1 HRDTNH
7 VRARIGI
14 SMRAAARARW
24 TRLVTPVN
32 DRAPDGVLRGA
43 SRGGGYRERRRATA
57 GRNRKR
63 TAWRRIGSRSGR
75 GHGLGRGASLVA
87 TVGCRDTNHVRAR
100 IGISIRAAAPV
111 RWTRL
116 VTPVND
122 LAPDGVLRAASR
134 GGALHEA
141 LPISAGRNRKR
152 TAWRRIGSRS
162 GRGHGLGRGAGL
174 VATVG
179 CRDTSRVR
187 ARIG

>member
-1 HRDTNH
+1 
-7 VRARIGI
+7 
-14 SMRAAARARW
+14 MRAAAPVRW

-43 SRGGGYRERRRATA
+43 SRGGGYGERRRATA
-57 GRNRKR
+57 VRNRKR
-63 TAWRRIGSRSGR
+63 TAWWRIGSRSGR

-100 IGISIRAAAPV
+100 IGISMRAAAPV

-122 LAPDGVLRAASR
+122 RAPDGVLRGAS
-134 GGALHEA
+134 GGCRYRERRRAT
-141 LPISAGRNRKR
+141 AGRNRKR

-162 GRGHGLGRGAGL
+162 GRGHRSEERGGGKEGR
-174 VATVG
+174 
-179 CRDTSRVR
+179 SRW
-187 ARIG
+187 

>member
-1 HRDTNH
+1 
-7 VRARIGI
+7 
-14 SMRAAARARW
+14 MRAAAPVRW

-43 SRGGGYRERRRATA
+43 SRGGGYGERRRATA

-100 IGISIRAAAPV
+100 IGISMRAAAPV

-122 LAPDGVLRAASR
+122 RAPDGVLRGASR
-134 GGALHEA
+134 SGGYLERSR
-141 LPISAGRNRKR
+141 PTAGRNRKR
-152 TAWRRIGSRS
+152 TAWRCIGSR
-162 GRGHGLGRGAGL
+162 
-174 VATVG
+174 
-179 CRDTSRVR
+179 
-187 ARIG
+187 

>member
-1 HRDTNH
+1 
-7 VRARIGI
+7 
-14 SMRAAARARW
+14 MRAAAPVRW

-32 DRAPDGVLRGA
+32 GRAPDGVLRGA
-43 SRGGGYRERRRATA
+43 SGGCRYRERRRATA

-100 IGISIRAAAPV
+100 IGISMRAAAPV

-122 LAPDGVLRAASR
+122 RAPDGVLRGASR
-134 GGALHEA
+134 GGGFRGGGRAT
-141 LPISAGRNRKR
+141 AGGKRKR
-152 TAWRRIGSRS
+152 AGW
-162 GRGHGLGRGAGL
+162 GREGGGGGKGGGL
-174 VATVG
+174 
-179 CRDTSRVR
+179 
-187 ARIG
+187 